1 MKCVDIQHHGYKVKA
16 AHVLL
21 STVKMFSDFG
31 NFVMEKCRKELGK
44 TLDRDAGRKRQCYI
58 SS

>member
-1 MKCVDIQHHGYKVKA
+1 MKYVDIQPHAYKVKA

-21 STVKMFSDFG
+21 FSDFG
-31 NFVMEKCRKELGK
+31 HFVMEKCRKELGK
-44 TLDRDAGRKRQCYI
+44 TLDRDAGRKRQCYT